1 MWFLSPFIFFCVC
14 LFLYCSFFSPFFFSF
29 SPLSAP
35 STSFSVSSLMAVP
48 CWGGSNLNYVS
59 QGPIPLLPAVG
70 ISGLLISY
78 QPVIG
83 LRSPSPSDIPQIYD
97 TPDSLRGG
105 CEGRGWGVEG
115 VPPACLPANTLLNK
129 MSSWPQRCQLQPTSP
144 FLQRDFQH
152 HARERLFNLSNYT
165 ASERSSRIFY
175 SVLTMSIHFCHFL
188 TGINSEI
195 VIRVLK
201 WKWCGLPRKKL
212 LYKLRV
218 STPFAYG

>member
-1 MWFLSPFIFFCVC
+1 MVWVLHFISVSLSITPHSVSVFWYTVA
-14 LFLYCSFFSPFFFSF
+14 SPRPVFYLNF
-29 SPLSAP
+29 PPVSAALH
-35 STSFSVSSLMAVP
+35 SFSVSSLVAVP
-48 CWGGSNLNYVS
+48 CWGESNLNYVS

-105 CEGRGWGVEG
+105 WGGGGWVVAGG
-115 VPPACLPANTLLNK
+115 SSCLPANTLLNK
-129 MSSWPQRCQLQPTSP
+129 MSSWPHRCQLLPTAL
-144 FLQRDFQH
+144 FLHRDFQH

-165 ASERSSRIFY
+165 ASERSSRILC
-175 SVLTMSIHFCHFL
+175 SVLTMSTHFCHFL
-188 TGINSEI
+188 IAINSEI

-212 LYKLRV
+212 I
-218 STPFAYG
+218 